1 LACYFGLFVRCG
13 QLLHRV
19 VYLYRSVLVLS
30 TAMSVVWVGFLIG
43 KFVPD
48 EGPADEA
55 VLGST
60 TRVPWITFVFYG
72 IFVCGELL
80 AIPLSLLTGLTMWR
94 PVKRQSRLFK
104 DSVGVPRSKP
114 WKWPL
119 VDVYIYHDR
128 DSSVAQTIATLR
140 RVMDLDWP
148 KDRLHIYV
156 LDDAYY
162 RHGPRIGPT
171 DAGPQQVG
179 ILSSFFRKSRRT
191 AFYVRN
197 TVEDER
203 DRIRA
208 TYCPR
213 LTLNSRNVTPVEAFY
228 LRWWS
233 DPAPFDVINDVPV
246 PGTSDGSP
254 AHDSLAGELVSSGRD
269 DATLPVSDAES
280 ILPPSL
286 VSVSGR
292 SPQHAPVSD
301 RGVWFQLDY
310 ETSAVPHDTT
320 LLQAMVG
327 VFAPWFVDLVWEF
340 LCPVCGRSTN

>member
-1 LACYFGLFVRCG
+1 MVLSPP

-48 EGPADEA
+48 LAPADEA

-60 TRVPWITFVFYG
+60 THVPWITFVFYG

-104 DSVGVPRSKP
+104 DAVGVPQSKP

-119 VDVYIYHDR
+119 VDVYIYHDKN
-128 DSSVAQTIATLR
+128 SSVAQTVATLR
-140 RVMDLDWP
+140 QVMELDWP
-148 KDRLHIYV
+148 KDRLHVYV
-156 LDDAYY
+156 IDDAYY

-171 DAGPQQVG
+171 DASPQQGG
-179 ILSSFFRKSRRT
+179 ILSQFFRKSRRT

-197 TVEDER
+197 TAEEER

-208 TYCPR
+208 MYCPR
-213 LTLNSRNVTPVEAFY
+213 LTLKGRDVTAVEAFH

-233 DPAPFDVINDVPV
+233 DPAPFDMINDVPV
-246 PGTSDGSP
+246 PGTSDSSP
-254 AHDSLAGELVSSGRD
+254 THDSLAGELGTGKD
-269 DATLPVSDAES
+269 DITLPVSDAES
-280 ILPPSL
+280 IQPPSL

-292 SPQHAPVSD
+292 SPQRAPVGD
-301 RGVWFQLDY
+301 RGVWFKLDY
-310 ETSAVPHDTT
+310 ETSAVPHDTA
-320 LLQAMVG
+320 LLQAMVRHMLWALEG
-327 VFAPWFVDLVWEF
+327 TD
-340 LCPVCGRSTN
+340 